1 MEVSP
6 GQWNSSV
13 QFSQSVVSDCLQPHG
28 LQQARPPCPSPTPRV
43 YSNSTSI
50 ESVMPSNHLIL
61 CHPLLLMP
69 SSGTQIKDIHAPS
82 LILSVASAAP
92 CPPDTCVF
100 NLSVVSRSLQPC
112 ALWPARLLC
121 PWDFPGKNTGVGCLL
136 QGIFLT
142 QGSNPCLLCL
152 QHWLVDSLPL
162 SHLGSPI
169 LQTVGSK

>member
-1 MEVSP
+1 VEQFGPVQSLSRVRLFATP
-6 GQWNSSV
+6 WTAAGQASLSITN
-13 QFSQSVVSDCLQPHG
+13 SQSL
-28 LQQARPPCPSPTPRV
+28 LKL
-43 YSNSTSI
+43 TSI
-50 ESVMPSNHLIL
+50 KSVMPSNHLIL

-82 LILSVASAAP
+82 LILSVASAAS

-100 NLSVVSRSLQPC
+100 NLSAVSRSLQPC

-121 PWDFPGKNTGVGCLL
+121 PWDFLGKNTGVGCLL

-152 QHWLVDSLPL
+152 QHWLVDFLPL